1 MNSIDK
7 NKINNETS
15 NKSGIQGS
23 RIVLPENYIPTDIE
37 EYMNEN
43 HLEFFRQK
51 LLIWKKELL
60 NEASDTKDDLSEDGL
75 QRPDIADR
83 AQVESNAAIQL
94 RTRDRERKL
103 ISKIDS
109 ALRRIDLG
117 TYGYCEETNKPI
129 SIARLKARPIATLS
143 IEAQE
148 MHERFEKIYKEK
160 EY

>member
-7 NKINNETS
+7 NKINNESS

-23 RIVLPENYIPTDIE
+23 RIVLPENYVPTDIE

-51 LLIWKKELL
+51 LLKWKKELL
-60 NEASDTKDDLSEDGL
+60 SEASDTKDDLSEDGL

-83 AQVESNAAIQL
+83 AQVESNATIQL

-117 TYGYCEETNKPI
+117 TYGYCEETDEPI
-129 SIARLKARPIATLS
+129 GIKRLIARPIASLCLD
-143 IEAQE
+143 AQE
-148 MHERFEKIYKEK
+148 RHEKMERIHKDD
-160 EY
+160 

>member
-7 NKINNETS
+7 NKINNESS

-23 RIVLPENYIPTDIE
+23 RIVLPENYVPTDIE

-103 ISKIDS
+103 
-109 ALRRIDLG
+109 
-117 TYGYCEETNKPI
+117 TNKIAI
-129 SIARLKARPIATLS
+129 SIEKIKQDDYGWCESCGDEIGIKRLEARPTATHCIHCKTLDE
-143 IEAQE
+143 I
-148 MHERFEKIYKEK
+148 KEK
-160 EY
+160 QLSG